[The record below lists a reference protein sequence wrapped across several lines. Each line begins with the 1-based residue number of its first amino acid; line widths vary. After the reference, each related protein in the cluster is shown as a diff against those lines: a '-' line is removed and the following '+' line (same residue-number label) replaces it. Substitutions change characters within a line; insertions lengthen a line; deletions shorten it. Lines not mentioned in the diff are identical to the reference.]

1 MPFESFFHS
10 SYRNNLSFA
19 KLIWQNFILKKF
31 DCEAENCKKVV
42 SGYKKSDNDFCGE
55 QCCGSGMFIPDPTF
69 FHPGSDLSIPDP
81 NFFPHPG
88 STSKNLNILT
98 PKNFLS
104 SRKYDTGC
112 SSRIRNLIFYP
123 SRIRDPQYC
132 RRIIFLF
139 DGESITWGSFLRA
152 FGSGSAVL
160 GFKNGRLGYVFTFFF
175 HEKNVTYFW
184 EECVIFN
191 HEMRTQIF

>member
-42 SGYKKSDNDFCGE
+42 SGCKKVTT
-55 QCCGSGMFIPDPTF
+55 ILRRTVLRIR
-69 FHPGSDLSIPDP
+69 HVYPGSDFFPSRIPDP
-81 NFFPHPG
+81 NFFHPG

-139 DGESITWGSFLRA
+139 SRWLRRRRTCPRPSPHPA
-152 FGSGSAVL
+152 ASLSGR
-160 GFKNGRLGYVFTFFF
+160 KR
-175 HEKNVTYFW
+175 
-184 EECVIFN
+184 
-191 HEMRTQIF
+191 RTSSPPFRTSYIL